1 MNNKCQLTDST
12 PIFNAELDLRGR
24 VGDGREHEINKLM
37 PHLLRKSA
45 RLFDFWD
52 PRTGEMYEVKKMK
65 ITPKRKVKIDL
76 SKFVDLTDSERAIKF
91 IVYYFDKDTG
101 SVMDVI
107 DTTYGEIADRFVP
120 KGVQSA
126 VSMVYSK
133 LKINRSQK
141 RRGLYGPDLVIDLI
155 KLRG

>member
-1 MNNKCQLTDST
+1 MLSDST
-12 PIFNAELDLRGR
+12 PIFGAELDLRGH
-24 VGDGREHEINKLM
+24 GGSGMEHELNKLM

-76 SKFVDLTDSERAIKF
+76 SKFVDLTDAERSIKF

-107 DTTYGEIADRFVP
+107 ATTYGEIADKFVP

-126 VSMVYSK
+126 VAMVYSK

-155 KLRG
+155 KLKG

>member
-1 MNNKCQLTDST
+1 MTNDTIVFGT
-12 PIFNAELDLRGR
+12 ELDLRGK

-37 PHLLRKSA
+37 PHLIRKSS
-45 RLFDFWD
+45 RMFDFWD
-52 PRTGEMYEVKKMK
+52 PRTGDMYEVKKMK

-76 SKFVDLTDSERAIKF
+76 SKFVDLTDEERSIKF

-107 DTTYGEIADRFVP
+107 STTYGAIADRFVP
-120 KGVQSA
+120 KGVQHA

-133 LKINRSQK
+133 LKINRAQK

-155 KLRG
+155 KLKR

>member
-1 MNNKCQLTDST
+1 MHDIAFGT
-12 PIFNAELDLRGR
+12 ELDLRGA

-37 PHLLRKSA
+37 PHCIRKSS
-45 RLFDFWD
+45 RLFDFFD
-52 PRTGEMYEVKKMK
+52 PRTGEMFEVKKMK

-76 SKFVDLTDSERAIKF
+76 SKFVDLTDDERAINF
-91 IVYYFDKDTG
+91 IVYYFDKDSG
-101 SVMDVI
+101 SVLDVI
-107 DTTYGEIADRFVP
+107 KTTYGEIADKFVP

-126 VSMVYSK
+126 VRVVYSK
-133 LKINRSQK
+133 LKIRRDQS